1 MMWRRIGRVHHAT
14 ASEAKQSPA
23 GREIA
28 SVAVRSKASPLLRND
43 RLRGLRAFAG
53 NFVFL
58 ALLLSACQ
66 AVAPA
71 ASTPT
76 AVPVVAGETAL
87 SVEGKLMP
95 VRDASLAFNL
105 GGTIGEVLVAEGQQV
120 QAGEVLAR
128 LEQTERLASA
138 VAAAELELVNA
149 RQGRQALLDN
159 AEVRTAAAQQAVAAA
174 RDALRDA
181 ERYLNNLVSGGKQ
194 TNIDQASANL
204 VLLKD
209 RLDEAQ
215 KDFNQYARRPEDDL
229 TRATYQSRLA
239 EVQQQYD
246 NAVRLL
252 NNLEGPATGLDL
264 DIATANLALAQ
275 AQLAFKE
282 QEYQDV
288 QSGPDPQDMELAE
301 ARLAATEA
309 ALAAAQAALDD
320 AELRAPFSGTIV
332 RLDVKAGETAV
343 PGLPAVVLA
352 DMSTWKVETTDLNEM
367 DLSRVE
373 VGMQVVVN
381 PDALPELSLA
391 GRLDEISQYAVER
404 FGDVTYTATI
414 QMLETDPRLRWG
426 MTVQVVIE

>member
-1 MMWRRIGRVHHAT
+1 MRKNGKYYKKNVWNLG
-14 ASEAKQSPA
+14 
-23 GREIA
+23 
-28 SVAVRSKASPLLRND
+28 N
-43 RLRGLRAFAG
+43 LRAFAVS
-53 NFVFL
+53 FAVFT
-58 ALLLSACQ
+58 LLLSGCQ

-71 ASTPT
+71 AATPT
-76 AVPVVAGETAL
+76 AVPVVVGESAL
-87 SVEGKLMP
+87 SVEGKLLP

-149 RQGRQALLDN
+149 RQGRQALLET
-159 AEVRTAAAQQAVAAA
+159 AEVSTAAAQQAVAAA

-209 RLDEAQ
+209 RLDQAQ
-215 KDFNQYARRPEDDL
+215 KDFNQYAGRPEDDL

-264 DIATANLALAQ
+264 DIARANLALAQ
-275 AQLAFKE
+275 AQLAFNE

-288 QSGPDPQDMELAE
+288 QSGPDPEAMELAE
-301 ARLAATEA
+301 ARLAATGA

-332 RLDVKAGETAV
+332 RLDVKTGETAV

-352 DMSTWKVETTDLNEM
+352 DMSSWKVETTDLNEM